1 MSISLFVSFTV
12 CVHMLS
18 LKIRINLTVTVTG
31 VNYGSTLCKIK
42 LHVTSHYSN
51 TNCNYGNETALCDC
65 VYVNE
70 CSRVTKFCPS
80 PKFGPIEH
88 RISVQIGPQ
97 PI

>member
-1 MSISLFVSFTV
+1 MLISLFVSFTV
-12 CVHMLS
+12 CVHAFF
-18 LKIRINLTVTVTG
+18 RNTNNLTATVAG

-42 LHVTSHYSN
+42 LHVTSHYYN
-51 TNCNYGNETALCDC
+51 TNCNYGNETALHDC

-70 CSRVTKFCPS
+70 CSCVTKFRPS